1 MCQRND
7 FIQKDAMQGVQPKF
21 CAILP
26 WVRQVLIEIESHIG
40 KMIRAVS
47 IAMM

>member
-1 MCQRND
+1 
-7 FIQKDAMQGVQPKF
+7 MQGVQPRF

-26 WVRQVLIEIESHIG
+26 WVRQVLIEIKSHIG

-47 IAMM
+47 ITVM

>member
-1 MCQRND
+1 
-7 FIQKDAMQGVQPKF
+7 MQGVQPRF

-26 WVRQVLIEIESHIG
+26 WVRQVLTEIESHIS

-47 IAMM
+47 ITMM